1 MPEPNPFLEPFLVRL
16 HGSGRLR
23 VWSVVI
29 SIFGDLVQPR
39 KQTISVQELL
49 SLTGHAGIEE
59 NAVRTALSRLAKEGW
74 VERHKDG
81 RHAYYGLSDTGKTL
95 FFAATERI
103 YSHSF
108 VSGSPQWNLGYFENP
123 MSYAKDEIP
132 LGFTLSKHWQL
143 INDEDAHH
151 FSDANN
157 MLFPTSSVEAPDW
170 VLENLLPD
178 KLAKHYRDLL
188 ADIHP
193 LIDHKEAIEL
203 MSPLSALTLRFLLI
217 HAWRR
222 MVLRHPLMPQGLL
235 PSNWPGAI
243 CHDAIRSIYPLLVQ
257 QSELWWDVPTS
268 QAGIFLLNSRFSA
281 R

>member
-1 MPEPNPFLEPFLVRL
+1 
-16 HGSGRLR
+16 
-23 VWSVVI
+23 VVI

-39 KQTISVQELL
+39 QQTISVQELL

-74 VERHKDG
+74 VERRKDG
-81 RHAYYGLSDTGKTL
+81 RHAFYRLNDLGKTSFL
-95 FFAATERI
+95 AATERI
-103 YSHSF
+103 YNHSF
-108 VSGSPQWNLGYFENP
+108 VSQSSRWNLGFFDSP
-123 MSYAKDEIP
+123 VSYAKDEMP

-157 MLFPTSSVEAPDW
+157 MLFPTSAVDAPEW

-178 KLAKHYRDLL
+178 NLAKHYRDFLL
-188 ADIHP
+188 DIKP
-193 LIDHKEAIEL
+193 LTEKRDAIKL
-203 MSPLSALTLRFLLI
+203 MSPLCALTTRFLLI

-235 PSNWPGAI
+235 PPDWPGAT
-243 CHDAIRSIYPLLVQ
+243 CHDAICSIYPQLVER
-257 QSELWWDVPTS
+257 SEPWWEVPTS
-268 QAGIFLLNSRFSA
+268 NAGISLLKARFSVL
-281 R
+281 